1 MDQPSYDAIVVGS
14 GASGSFAAKELTER
28 GLEVLVL
35 EAGRSISVGDFGVA
49 DADLRSSG
57 IRLGMRIRAQLAGQH
72 VQSRALLYRQHS
84 RHLFVNDREHPFSTP
99 ADKPFLWI
107 RGRQL
112 GGRLHTY
119 GRVLLRWSDYDF
131 KAASRDGHGEDWPIC
146 YEELAPFYSQAEQFL
161 QLRGCADGLANLP
174 DGEFVGPAK
183 LTTAERLFKKKTEM
197 RWPDRHPIAWR
208 YMPPNVKRLPQALVA
223 AMETGRMTLRTDAIV
238 RRVLTDPTTGLATGV
253 EFVDRLSKQIET
265 VSARA
270 IMLCASPIET
280 VRLML
285 NSDAPK
291 HPNGLGNRSGMLG
304 RYFMDQVPS
313 LIAGSVPE
321 VMGSEFDDTVPP
333 DPFYG
338 TSGGV
343 YLPRFANLDRITNSE
358 FARGFSFQGTIGRLP
373 VVKNTPARF
382 ALMGFGEMLP
392 YADNRVSLSQSKR
405 DAWGMPIPHISCS
418 MHANELALLREQMS
432 AIKEMV
438 GNAGFLIDY
447 SGSQLGLEEF
457 GQGAFPE
464 EDWFSRLMFRRN
476 FKTSMS
482 MGAAIHECG
491 GARMG
496 KDPAQSVLNPHN
508 QCWDAPNVYVSDAS
522 CFPSGGCAGTTLTIM
537 ALAIRSS
544 QHLANSVGMKGTS

>member
-1 MDQPSYDAIVVGS
+1 
-14 GASGSFAAKELTER
+14 
-28 GLEVLVL
+28 VLVL
-35 EAGRSISVGDFGVA
+35 EAGRSISPEDFGVA
-49 DADLRSSG
+49 DTDLRSNG
-57 IRLGMRIRAQLAGQH
+57 IRLRMRIRAQLAGQY
-72 VQSRALLYRQHS
+72 VQSRALLYREHS
-84 RHLFVNDREHPFSTP
+84 RHLFVNDREHPFTTP

-131 KAASRDGHGEDWPIC
+131 KAASRDGHGEDWPIS
-146 YEELAPFYSQAEQFL
+146 YEELAPFYSQAERFL
-161 QLRGCADGLANLP
+161 QLRGCVDGVANLP

-183 LTTAERLFKKKTEM
+183 LTAAERLFKKKTET

-208 YMPPNVKRLPQALVA
+208 YMPPDAKRLPRGLLA
-223 AMETGRMTLRTDAIV
+223 AMETGRLTLRTDAVV
-238 RRVLTDPTTGLATGV
+238 RRVITDPTTGLATGV

-285 NSDAPK
+285 NSDASK
-291 HPNGLGNRSGMLG
+291 HPNGLGNGSGMLG

-313 LIAGSVPE
+313 MIAGSVPE
-321 VMGSEFDDTVPP
+321 VMGSELDDTVPP

-343 YLPRFANLDRITNSE
+343 YVPRFANLDCVTNSE
-358 FARGFSFQGTIGRLP
+358 FARGFAFQGTIGRLP
-373 VVKNTPARF
+373 VAKNTPARF

-392 YADNRVSLSQSKR
+392 YVDNRVSLSRSKR
-405 DAWGMPIPHISCS
+405 DAWGMPVPHISCS
-418 MHANELALLREQMS
+418 MHANELALIREQMS
-432 AIKEMV
+432 AIKEMAR
-438 GNAGFLIDY
+438 NAGFLIDY

-464 EDWFSRLMFRRN
+464 ADWFSRLMFRRN
-476 FKTSMS
+476 FMTSMS
-482 MGAAIHECG
+482 MGAAIHESG

-496 KDPAQSVLNPHN
+496 EDPAKSVLNPHN
-508 QCWDAPNVYVSDAS
+508 QCWEAPNVYVSDAS
-522 CFPSGGCAGTTLTIM
+522 CFPSGGCTGTTLTIM
-537 ALAIRSS
+537 ALTIRCS
-544 QHLANSVGMKGTS
+544 QHLAKNAGK